1 MTDTRNG
8 RGAAGAF
15 IVVTSLFFAWGFIT
29 SLIDPLIAAVKGIYS
44 LSDREALLTQFAFFI
59 SYGVI
64 SLPAAALLT
73 KAGYVRTILISL
85 AAMLAACLIILLAT
99 FAEAYSAVLFGLFVM
114 GSGITALQ
122 VAANPLSA
130 ALGEQGKSHFRL
142 LFSQAF
148 NSLGTVIG
156 PYLGA
161 RVMLQGT
168 VHEGGTV
175 DAAARTEALGH
186 IHTAFLIIAALM
198 TLLILFIWW
207 SRRRIDA
214 AAPTPPVAASPFG
227 AFRSGWALFGG
238 LAIFLYVGAEVSI
251 GSLLAL
257 FLSQDS
263 IWDSS
268 LARGSE
274 ILSYILSLAWLTGL
288 VPETGGRLQQAA
300 QLVAGYWLG
309 AMIGRF
315 VGSALLMRFKAAAL
329 LAISATVAVSLCLV
343 AFTTTGSV
351 AGWAAISVGLFN
363 SIMFPTIFTLT
374 LERSTASHASTSGLL
389 CVAIVGGAVLPQIY
403 GHIADTSGRSFA
415 FIVPALAYAVIILF
429 AIVAHRSRVL
439 GVEPHEA
446 PAAVH

>member
-8 RGAAGAF
+8 RGAVGAF

-29 SLIDPLIAAVKGIYS
+29 SLIDPLIAAVKGIYE
-44 LSDREALLTQFAFFI
+44 LGDREALLTQFAFFI
-59 SYGVI
+59 SYGII

-73 KAGYVRTILISL
+73 RAGYVRTILISL
-85 AAMLAACLIILLAT
+85 AAMLSACLIILLAT

-130 ALGEQGKSHFRL
+130 ALGEKGKSHFRL

-168 VHEGGTV
+168 VHEGGII

-186 IHTAFLIIAALM
+186 IHSAFLIIAGLM
-198 TLLILFIWW
+198 TLLILFIWF

-214 AAPTPPVAASPFG
+214 HAPTPPVAASPLG
-227 AFRSGWALFGG
+227 AFTSGWALFGG

-257 FLSQDS
+257 FLAEPR
-263 IWDSS
+263 IFNMP
-268 LARGSE
+268 
-274 ILSYILSLAWLTGL
+274 I
-288 VPETGGRLQQAA
+288 QQAA
-300 QLVAGYWLG
+300 ELVSFYWGG
-309 AMIGRF
+309 AMVGRF
-315 VGSALLMRFKAAAL
+315 VGSWLLTRYKAANL
-329 LAISATVAVSLCLV
+329 LAVAATMTVLLCLV
-343 AFTTTGSV
+343 AFSTDGEV
-351 AGWAAISVGLFN
+351 AGYAAISVGLFN

-389 CVAIVGGAVLPQIY
+389 CVAIVGGAALPQVY
-403 GHIADTSGRSFA
+403 GYIADTAGRSTA
-415 FIVPALAYAVIILF
+415 FVVPALAYAMIILF
-429 AIVAHRSRVL
+429 AIAARRSRVL
-439 GVEPHEA
+439 GVEPQEA